1 MTDWKKTTEHI
12 TFVGKT
18 DVLSRIAELEQEKQ
32 GPLERLS
39 VLLDYEI
46 VIPTKGF
53 VACLTLFAV
62 VVGIRWSDVPEGTPT
77 YPIAVINE
85 RGLHEKTY

>member
-1 MTDWKKTTEHI
+1 MTDWKTTTEHI
-12 TFVGKT
+12 TFEGKS
-18 DVLSRIAELEQEKQ
+18 DVLSRIAELEQKDQ
-32 GPLERLS
+32 GPLEKLS
-39 VLLDYEI
+39 ALLNYELLL
-46 VIPTKGF
+46 PTKGF

>member
-1 MTDWKKTTEHI
+1 MTVWKKTTEHI
-12 TFVGKT
+12 IFEGKK
-18 DVLSRIAELEQEKQ
+18 DVLSQIAELEQKER
-32 GPLERLS
+32 GPLEKLS
-39 VLLDYEI
+39 DLLDYEI
-46 VIPTKGF
+46 LIPTKGF